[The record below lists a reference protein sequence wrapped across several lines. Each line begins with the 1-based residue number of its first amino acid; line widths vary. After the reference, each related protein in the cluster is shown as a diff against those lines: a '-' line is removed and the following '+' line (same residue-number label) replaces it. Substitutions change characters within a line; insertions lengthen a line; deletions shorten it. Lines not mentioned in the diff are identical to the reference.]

1 MEYSEFQKQ
10 EFKREFASR
19 RLKQLLITGPVVMLM
34 IFVSMASE
42 GKISVLNSCALSLFM
57 PVILFVVIGVLV
69 FSLINWRCP
78 ACNSYLG
85 KLMNPRYC
93 PKCGIGLK

>member
-19 RLKQLLITGPVVMLM
+19 RLKQILITGPVVVLM
-34 IFVSMASE
+34 IFFSMASE
-42 GKISVLNSCALSLFM
+42 GKITFLNSCTLSLLM
-57 PVILFVVIGVLV
+57 PVFLFMVIGVLV
-69 FSLINWRCP
+69 FSLTNWRCP

-93 PKCGIGLK
+93 PKCGIGLR

>member
-85 KLMNPRYC
+85 RSMNPRYC
-93 PKCGIGLK
+93 PRCGIGLR